1 MTRTG
6 KPMTVLFLLVAMCV
20 ALPPGMA
27 QSVVKAVRQWK
38 YKPYLLEGKPVEV
51 DTEVRVNFALSGG

>member
-1 MTRTG
+1 
-6 KPMTVLFLLVAMCV
+6 MTVLFLLVAMCV